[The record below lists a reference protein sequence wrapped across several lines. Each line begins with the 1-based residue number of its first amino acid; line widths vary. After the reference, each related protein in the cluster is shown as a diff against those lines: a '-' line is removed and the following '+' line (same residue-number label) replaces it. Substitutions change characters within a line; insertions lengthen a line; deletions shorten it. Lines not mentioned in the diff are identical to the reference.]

1 MKHTAFNTELPASAP
16 EWIQLL
22 PAGPDVVGVDG
33 RRWLFDQ
40 VGMVSVLNAFARRAQ
55 PLVIDWEHATE
66 LRGAAG
72 LEAPASGWIRE
83 LQDRGGELWA
93 RVEWNARAAEQIRNR
108 EYRYISP
115 VFTFQKSSGRVAEVV
130 SAGLTNVPNL
140 RLTALNR
147 ESQDSN
153 QEDDMPLK
161 LIAKALGLDDGATA
175 DQILTATNSLKAKA
189 EQTSAVPVAL
199 CRALGLAETA
209 TPESAVQIVSGLKT
223 QSLDLTRFVPRAD
236 YELAT
241 NRANDAEARLK
252 AQADA
257 QAEAEI
263 NGLVDQ
269 AVKDGKVAPASK
281 DFYLAACR
289 QQGGV
294 EEFKKFLGTAP
305 VIAPD
310 KTVQREVGAD
320 GAAKLTDVEQA
331 MCKVLDLDPKDYA
344 KTLGKEEK

>member
-1 MKHTAFNTELPASAP
+1 MNHTAFNTELPASAP
-16 EWIQLL
+16 DWIELL
-22 PAGPDVVGVDG
+22 PAGPDVVGDDG
-33 RRWLFDQ
+33 RRWVFDQ
-40 VGMVSVLNAFARRAQ
+40 TAMASVLAAFARRVR
-55 PLVIDWEHATE
+55 PMVIDWEHATE
-66 LRGAAG
+66 LRGSAG
-72 LEAPASGWIRE
+72 LEAPASGWITE
-83 LQDRGGELWA
+83 LQDRGGALWG
-93 RVEWNARAAEQIRNR
+93 RVDWNARAAEQIRNR

-115 VFTFQKSSGRVAEVV
+115 VFTFQKSSGRIAEVV
-130 SAGLTNVPNL
+130 SAGLTNFPNL

-147 ESQDSN
+147 ESQDSH

-175 DQILTATNSLKAKA
+175 DQILTAANSLKAKA
-189 EQTSAVPVAL
+189 EAPAMPVAL

-209 TPESAVQIVSGLKT
+209 TPESAVQIVTGLKT

-241 NRANDAEARLK
+241 NRANDAEAKLK
-252 AQADA
+252 AQAAA
-257 QAEAEI
+257 QADAEI
-263 NGLVDQ
+263 AGLVDQ

-294 EEFKKFLGTAP
+294 DEFKKFLGTAP

-331 MCKVLDLDPKDYA
+331 MCKVLDIDPKDYA